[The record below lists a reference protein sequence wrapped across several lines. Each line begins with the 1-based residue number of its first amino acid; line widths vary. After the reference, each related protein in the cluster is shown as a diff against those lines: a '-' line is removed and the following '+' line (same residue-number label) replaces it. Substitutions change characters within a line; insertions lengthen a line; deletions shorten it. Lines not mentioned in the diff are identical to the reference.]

1 MNILRYL
8 AKVLGLGLVISLVIA
23 AVLIGVQ
30 VLDGGKLEMGL
41 PLMREIAYTCLY
53 GVVLTAINSIF
64 FDFVYRPGAVVS
76 GRKRFWLGAVGS
88 VVLTLA
94 GIFLIRVV
102 INVIIEAEDFVAF
115 WKAEKLRFYILA
127 FLITMTLSL
136 FFHALNFYK
145 RYQEQKVKQHQII
158 AGTASAKFESLKNQI
173 DPHFLFNS
181 LNVLNALIE
190 ENPERAQKF
199 TSSLSKVYRYVLEQK
214 DKELVSLAEELAF
227 AKTYMELLRMRFE
240 DSLFYTLPEVDPNA
254 EGKVVPLSLQ
264 LLLENTIKHNVVSPQ
279 RPLHISITVEGDYLV
294 VSNNLQ
300 KKEVLNDRNGVGLQN
315 IVSRYALVTRRN
327 VLIENDSNRFAVS
340 IPVLTR
346 QILTVMQPEKNDY
359 TNDYLR
365 AQKKVED
372 IKGFYG
378 HLAGYAV
385 TILILMMI
393 NLITYPQ
400 HLWFLYPAAGWGIGV
415 AFHYMAVFGVVPFLG
430 SDWEERKIREILQKE
445 EEKKWK

>member
-8 AKVLGLGLVISLVIA
+8 VKVLGLGLVLSVVIA
-23 AVLIGVQ
+23 AVLIGIQ
-30 VLDGGKLEMGL
+30 VLDGRKLDMGY
-41 PLMREIAYTCLY
+41 PLMLEIAYTCLY
-53 GVVLTAINSIF
+53 SVVLTAINAVF
-64 FDFVYRPGAVVS
+64 FDFVYRPGTVTT
-76 GRKRFWLGAVGS
+76 GPKRFLLGAVGS

-102 INVIIEAEDFVAF
+102 INVAIEGEGFVEF

-136 FFHALNFYK
+136 FFHAFNFYK

-181 LNVLNALIE
+181 LNVLNALID
-190 ENPERAQKF
+190 ENPARAQKF

-240 DSLFYTLPEVDPNA
+240 DSLFFTLPEVDPND

-279 RPLHISITVEGDYLV
+279 RPLHIDITVKGDYLV

-300 KKEVLNDRNGVGLQN
+300 KKEVLSDRNGVGLQN
-315 IVSRYALVTRRN
+315 IVSRYALVTRRT

-346 QILTVMQPEKNDY
+346 QIHTVMQPENDF

-365 AQKKVED
+365 AQKKMED

-378 HLAGYAV
+378 HLASYAV

-393 NLITYPQ
+393 NLMTYPQ